1 MRKDEPGFSWY
12 KKTCCESKCTDC
24 GINSRFSSGS
34 PASESV
40 NGLVHAL
47 VAGLHSPCGCEF
59 ACIDNDGAEI
69 DVVVKVKMYTD
80 QVRSGGFQKE
90 MEEVEMKLADFR
102 DHFLKCTKKYLVHH
116 FNDIMSSQAR
126 RNVYEKMS
134 TDVRLKTTLIMASDY
149 SAILDG
155 HSQDQ
160 LNQTVQLHSIQLIV
174 LLSHLCDGVLMT
186 KAYSFWTQQGISKLK
201 SDNHFYR
208 ECVMRVLNDVKADSI
223 PFDKV
228 IQMTDGAPTQ
238 FKNRFNAIQLGNIV
252 RTFNLDWAMAV
263 YPPTATFKGEH
274 DGVGNLDKKIIRQSE
289 LAETGRYPTT
299 RSYMSLLLSQPEMTP
314 RPLSDP
320 NRLTHEIDKHIRVY
334 VTDKSDMEEGDYDDH
349 NILVT
354 DKETQNYESSSVLGI
369 QSCYNMIAFRN
380 THESGGVNTT
390 QTVYLRNGFCSCD
403 TCRGAIKPD
412 DFKNCRSHL
421 FIISSINQTPSS
433 TSRRFHFVV
442 TYYIYFVILTFYYF
456 FLTFIIIDTWR
467 IWANFN

>member
-1 MRKDEPGFSWY
+1 M
-12 KKTCCESKCTDC
+12 
-24 GINSRFSSGS
+24 
-34 PASESV
+34 
-40 NGLVHAL
+40 H
-47 VAGLHSPCGCEF
+47 
-59 ACIDNDGAEI
+59 
-69 DVVVKVKMYTD
+69 
-80 QVRSGGFQKE
+80 
-90 MEEVEMKLADFR
+90 
-102 DHFLKCTKKYLVHH
+102 KKYLGHH

-160 LNQTVQLHSIQLIV
+160 LNQTVQLHSIQLII
-174 LLSHLCDGVLMT
+174 LLSHLSDGVLMT

-208 ECVMRVLNDVKADSI
+208 ECVMRVLNDVKAESI

-252 RTFNLDWAMAV
+252 RTYNLDWAMAV

-314 RPLSDP
+314 RPLNDP

-334 VTDKSDMEEGDYDDH
+334 VTDKSDMEEGDYADH

-354 DKETQNYESSSVLGI
+354 DKDTQNYESSSVQGI

-380 THESGGVNTT
+380 TNESGEVNTP
-390 QTVYLRNGFCSCD
+390 QTVYLRDGFCSCD
-403 TCRGAIKPD
+403 NCRGAIKPD
-412 DFKNCRSHL
+412 DYKNCRFRFL
-421 FIISSINQTPSS
+421 SILMLITLL
-433 TSRRFHFVV
+433 TMVLL
-442 TYYIYFVILTFYYF
+442 ILTFVFYAAISFSILLHF
-456 FLTFIIIDTWR
+456 FCLVTFCC
-467 IWANFN
+467 FNYLS